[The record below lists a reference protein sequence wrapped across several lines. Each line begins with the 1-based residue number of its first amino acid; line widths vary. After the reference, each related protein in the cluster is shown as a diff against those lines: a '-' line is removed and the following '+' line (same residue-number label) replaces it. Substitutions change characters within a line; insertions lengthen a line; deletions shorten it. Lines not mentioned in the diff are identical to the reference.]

1 MMSVKFWDMLT
12 KRFVVFSIVQA
23 LVLCLCIF
31 LSVNHFGGDGW
42 QRTKSVALI
51 LASPKDTE
59 GWPRE
64 IALGMQQA
72 CDELGYELYIED
84 EVAVGSDAC
93 HQVIEKLI
101 ARGVK
106 RIFLANPG
114 YQKEVE
120 VLARK
125 YPQVSFFANSAGETV
140 SDEILNYSV
149 RYYDVRYLSGVLA
162 GLHTKTGI
170 VGYAA
175 PFPAAETRRD
185 LNAFALGVQSV
196 RPDARI
202 LFRWTG
208 QWISP
213 AKEHEAVYLLK
224 MQGADVMGY
233 FAATQAIAAAAEE
246 IGMDY
251 IDFHRLRSGNAHCI
265 AAIET
270 DWRMVYTELLRM
282 NRRSEG
288 EHVYWKGL
296 FDDVVCLHLQNG
308 ALTPREEALVGRAR
322 SALWSGQQIFS
333 GNIIDQSGSRRC
345 MEGEVISNSDVR
357 THMDWL
363 VRGVESI
370 ESK

>member
-1 MMSVKFWDMLT
+1 MSVKFRDMLT
-12 KRFVVFSIVQA
+12 QRFVIFSIVQA

-51 LASPKDTE
+51 LASPKDTD

-72 CDELGYELYIED
+72 CDALGYELYIED
-84 EVAVGSDAC
+84 EVAVGSGAC
-93 HQVIEKLI
+93 HQVIEKLV

-114 YQKEVE
+114 YQEEVE
-120 VLARK
+120 MLAGK
-125 YPQVSFFANSAGETV
+125 YPQVSFFANSVGEVV
-140 SDEILNYSV
+140 SEGILNYSV
-149 RYYDVRYLSGVLA
+149 RYYEARYLSGVLA
-162 GLHTKTGI
+162 GLRTQTGI

-175 PFPAAETRRD
+175 PFPAPETRRD

-202 LFRWTG
+202 LVRWTG
-208 QWISP
+208 QWIS
-213 AKEHEAVYLLK
+213 AAGEQEAVYLLR

-233 FAATQAIAAAAEE
+233 FSPTQTIAAAAEE

-251 IDFHRLRSGNAHCI
+251 IDFHRLRPGNAHCI

-322 SALWSGQQIFS
+322 SALWSGHQIFS
-333 GNIIDQSGSRRC
+333 GNIIDQSGSQRC

-357 THMDWL
+357 SHMDWL
-363 VRGVESI
+363 VKGGESVESR
-370 ESK
+370 